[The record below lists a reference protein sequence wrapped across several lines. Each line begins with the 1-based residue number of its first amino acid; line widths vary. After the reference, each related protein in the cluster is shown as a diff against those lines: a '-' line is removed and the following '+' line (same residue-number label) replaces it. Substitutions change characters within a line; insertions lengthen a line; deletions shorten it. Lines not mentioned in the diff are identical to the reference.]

1 MRNRSLLLTLALV
14 LVIATFAGWV
24 AWPGNPGIN
33 LRLGTTVIERDVR
46 VVQGLDLQGGI
57 QVLLEAEP
65 PEGQAVTPEAMEAAK
80 AIIDQRVNALGVAE
94 PVIQLQG
101 ERRIVVE
108 LPGLE
113 DEAAAIQL
121 FGETGLLEFIDVGDT
136 PPAAGTRLAEGQY
149 PTILTGKNLRS
160 SEVGFDEFRRPQI
173 NFQWDSEGAGIF
185 SEHTKDNIGRFLAIT
200 MDKVVL
206 STPVINDQISDS
218 GRITGQFSLE
228 EARRIVIQ
236 LKYGA
241 LPIPMKIVQQRSV
254 GAILGQDSVEKS
266 IVAGSVGLA
275 LVAAFMLIYYRLPGL
290 LAVVALAMYAVVV
303 FALFKLIPVVLT
315 LAGIAGFVLSIGMAV
330 DANILIFERLKEELR
345 AGHSLRSALEAGF
358 ARAWTSIRDS
368 NLATLI
374 TCAILFW
381 FGTGIIKGFAL
392 TLAIG
397 VLVSMFTAITA
408 TRTLLR
414 LLVRVRGS
422 WPAWA
427 FGISTPPAPA
437 TEHPSVPAE
446 VTSSG
451 TGT

>member
-1 MRNRSLLLTLALV
+1 MRNWNLTLTLGLV
-14 LVIATFAGWV
+14 FVVAAFAVWV
-24 AWPGNPGIN
+24 AWPGSPGIN
-33 LRLGTTVIERDVR
+33 LQLGSTVIRREVR

-57 QVLLEAEP
+57 QVLLEADP
-65 PEGQAVTPEAMEAAK
+65 PEGQTATSEAMEAAK

-101 ERRIVVE
+101 ARRIVVE

-113 DEAAAIQL
+113 DEEAAIQL
-121 FGETGLLEFIDVGDT
+121 FGQTGLLEFIDLGDT
-136 PPAAGTRLAEGQY
+136 PLAEGTQLAEGQY
-149 PTILTGKNLRS
+149 PTILTGRNLRS
-160 SEVGFDEFRRPQI
+160 SEVGFDEFRQPQI
-173 NFQWDSEGAGIF
+173 NFQWDSEGARVF
-185 SEHTKDNIGRFLAIT
+185 SEHTKNSVGRFLAIT

-206 STPVINDQISDS
+206 SAPVINSQISDS
-218 GRITGQFSLE
+218 GRITGNFSLE

-236 LKYGA
+236 LKYGS

-266 IVAGSVGLA
+266 IIAGSVGLA
-275 LVAAFMLIYYRLPGL
+275 LVAAFMLIYYRLPGI
-290 LAVVALAMYAVVV
+290 LAVMALAIYAVVV
-303 FALFKLIPVVLT
+303 FALFKFIPVVLT

-358 ARAWTSIRDS
+358 SRAWTSIRDS

-408 TRTLLR
+408 TRTFLR
-414 LLVRVRGS
+414 LLVRVRAN

-427 FGISTPPAPA
+427 FGISEPPAP
-437 TEHPSVPAE
+437 PSERPPVPAE
-446 VTSSG
+446 ARP
-451 TGT
+451 

>member
-1 MRNRSLLLTLALV
+1 MRNRNLTLTLG
-14 LVIATFAGWV
+14 LVIVIAAFAAWV

-33 LRLGTTVIERDVR
+33 LQLGSTVISRDVR
-46 VVQGLDLQGGI
+46 IVQGLDLQGGI
-57 QVLLEAEP
+57 QVLLEADP
-65 PEGQAVTPEAMEAAK
+65 PEGQTVTPEAMEAAK
-80 AIIDQRVNALGVAE
+80 AIIDQRVNALGVSE

-136 PPAAGTRLAEGQY
+136 PPPEGTQLAEGQY
-149 PTILTGKNLRS
+149 PTILTGRNLRS

-173 NFQWDSEGAGIF
+173 NFQWDSEGASIF
-185 SEHTKDNIGRFLAIT
+185 SEHTKDNVGRFLAIT

-206 STPVINDQISDS
+206 SAPVINSQISDS

-266 IVAGSVGLA
+266 IVAGAVGLA
-275 LVAAFMLIYYRLPGL
+275 LVTAFMLIYYRLPGL
-290 LAVVALAMYAVVV
+290 LAVTSLAMYAVVV

-358 ARAWTSIRDS
+358 SRAWTSIRDS

-374 TCAILFW
+374 TCVILFW

-408 TRTLLR
+408 TRTFLR
-414 LLVRVRGS
+414 LLVRVRGC

-427 FGISTPPAPA
+427 FGIREPPAPPG
-437 TEHPSVPAE
+437 ERPPVPAE
-446 VTSSG
+446 AQP
-451 TGT
+451 

>member
-1 MRNRSLLLTLALV
+1 MRNRNLTLTLVLV
-14 LVIATFAGWV
+14 LVIAAFAAWV

-33 LRLGTTVIERDVR
+33 VRLGALVIERDVR

-57 QVLLEAEP
+57 QVLLEAAP

-136 PPAAGTRLAEGQY
+136 PPAQGTRLAEGQY

-185 SEHTKDNIGRFLAIT
+185 SAHTKDNIGRYLAIT

-206 STPVINDQISDS
+206 STPVINSQISDS

-266 IVAGSVGLA
+266 IVAGAVGLA
-275 LVAAFMLIYYRLPGL
+275 LVAAFMLIYYRLPGV
-290 LAVVALAMYAVVV
+290 LAVLALAIYAVVV

-414 LLVRVRGS
+414 LLVRVRGD

-427 FGISTPPAPA
+427 FGISTPSATPSERPPAPA
-437 TEHPSVPAE
+437 EAQS
-446 VTSSG
+446 
-451 TGT
+451 